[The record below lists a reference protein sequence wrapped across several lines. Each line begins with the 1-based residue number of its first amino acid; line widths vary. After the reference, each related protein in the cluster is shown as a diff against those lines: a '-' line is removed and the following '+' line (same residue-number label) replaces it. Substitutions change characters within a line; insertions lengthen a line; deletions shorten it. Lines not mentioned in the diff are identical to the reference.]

1 VSVLIAVVVLSS
13 VVCAFNSAVLVAV
26 VRRLRYQSE
35 LLSEVERQGVPARA
49 LARGA
54 TVGEFLA
61 HDTDGRPVGRDVP
74 AATLV
79 GFFSPTCSSCRRE
92 RDAFRSVAARWPG
105 GPARVLAVVT
115 GPDASARFL
124 ARLEP
129 VARVIVDD
137 GETMRRAFGIEGFP
151 AMFVLADAG
160 RLTWTGLHVDAVPLP
175 DALPAGQFRQTSTPS

>member
-1 VSVLIAVVVLSS
+1 MSVLVAVVVLSS
-13 VVCAFNSAVLVAV
+13 AVCAFNTALLVAV

-49 LARGA
+49 LSRGDA
-54 TVGEFLA
+54 VRDFLV
-61 HDTDGRPVGRDVP
+61 HDTQGRPVTPDVP

-79 GFFSPTCSSCRRE
+79 GFFSPTCASCRRE
-92 RDAFRSVAARWPG
+92 RARFRAVAARWPG

-129 VARVIVDD
+129 VARIVVDAD
-137 GETMRRAFGIEGFP
+137 GTMRRAFGIEGFP
-151 AMFVLADAG
+151 AIFVLAESG
-160 RLTWTGLHVDAVPLP
+160 CLSWTGIHADSVPGLSAEP
-175 DALPAGQFRQTSTPS
+175 VAPQAR